1 MDVIL
6 PCDRMRP
13 AGEAGSD
20 PETIPHMNVAA
31 IVLAG
36 GSGTRLGA
44 DRNKVYL
51 PLAGCSIIGRSLR
64 AMAPLGRLILV
75 IRPADREQAEKLLA
89 AELPDT
95 PVELVDGGAQRQDSE
110 WHALRHLAPD
120 IADLD
125 VILIHDG
132 ARPLASTRLA
142 RDVVDAAARFGG
154 AIPGVPAEDLI
165 AVDGADH
172 AVRLTGQHIRV
183 QTPQAFAAGPLYEAY
198 EMAAGD
204 GYSATDTAGCV
215 QRYTD
220 LDVHWVP
227 GSPDNLKI
235 TKPGDLT
242 LAEAIL
248 AQRR

>member
-1 MDVIL
+1 
-6 PCDRMRP
+6 MRP
-13 AGEAGSD
+13 DGEASTI
-20 PETIPHMNVAA
+20 PETIPVMKVAA

-75 IRPADREQAEKLLA
+75 VRPADRQLAEKLLA
-89 AELPDT
+89 TELPAT
-95 PVELVDGGAQRQDSE
+95 AVELVDGGAQRQDSE
-110 WHALRHLAPD
+110 WQALRHLAPD

-125 VILIHDG
+125 VVLIHDG
-132 ARPLASTRLA
+132 ARPLATTELA
-142 RDVVDAAARFGG
+142 RAVVEAAARFGG
-154 AIPGVPAEDLI
+154 AIPGVPADDLI
-165 AVDGADH
+165 AVTNADR
-172 AVRLTGQHIRV
+172 AAPLTGRHIRV

-198 EMAAGD
+198 EKAARD
-204 GYSATDTAGCV
+204 GYCATDTAGCV

-220 LDVHWVP
+220 LAVHWVAS
-227 GSPDNLKI
+227 SPDNLKI

-248 AQRR
+248 NQRK

>member
-1 MDVIL
+1 
-6 PCDRMRP
+6 
-13 AGEAGSD
+13 
-20 PETIPHMNVAA
+20 MNVAVV
-31 IVLAG
+31 VLAG

-75 IRPADREQAEKLLA
+75 VRRSDRELAEKLIA

-110 WHALRHLAPD
+110 WQALRHLEPD

-125 VILIHDG
+125 VVLIHDG
-132 ARPLASTRLA
+132 ARPLASTQLG
-142 RDVVDAAARFGG
+142 RDVVAAAARFGG
-154 AIPGVPAEDLI
+154 AIPGVPADDLI
-165 AVDGADH
+165 AVGGTDR
-172 AVRLTGQHIRV
+172 AVRLTGRHIRV

-198 EMAAGD
+198 EKAAGE
-204 GYSATDTAGCV
+204 GYCATDTAGCV

-220 LDVHWVP
+220 LEVHWVP
-227 GSPDNLKI
+227 SSPDNLKI

-248 AQRR
+248 AQRK

>member
-1 MDVIL
+1 
-6 PCDRMRP
+6 MR
-13 AGEAGSD
+13 
-20 PETIPHMNVAA
+20 VAA

-64 AMAPLGRLILV
+64 TMTPLGRLILV
-75 IRPADREQAEKLLA
+75 VRPADREVAEKLLA

-95 PVELVDGGAQRQDSE
+95 PVELVEGGAQRQDSE

-120 IADLD
+120 IGDLD
-125 VILIHDG
+125 VVLIHDG
-132 ARPLASTRLA
+132 ARPLATTQLA
-142 RDVVDAAARFGG
+142 HDVVAAAAQFGG
-154 AIPGVPAEDLI
+154 AIPGVPADDLI
-165 AVDGADH
+165 TVEGTDR
-172 AVRLTGQHIRV
+172 AVRLAGGHVRV

-198 EMAAGD
+198 EKAARD

-220 LDVHWVP
+220 LEVRWVP
-227 GSPDNLKI
+227 SSPDNLKI
-235 TKPGDLT
+235 TTPGDLT